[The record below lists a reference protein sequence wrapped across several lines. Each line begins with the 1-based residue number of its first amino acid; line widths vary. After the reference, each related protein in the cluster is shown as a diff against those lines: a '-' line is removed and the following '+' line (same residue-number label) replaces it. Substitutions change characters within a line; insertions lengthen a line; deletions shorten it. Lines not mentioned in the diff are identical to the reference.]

1 MKKVPC
7 FILARKNSKGIKGK
21 NTILLNGIPLILH
34 TINYVKKCKLV
45 SDIVISTDDP
55 KIAKI
60 SDKYKCFTIYPR
72 PKKLSNDL
80 ASAESALKHALII
93 YEKNFGETDIVTY
106 AQVTEPFRPKR
117 IIDNCINMLKK
128 NKNLDSCFAAFKQ
141 QKNFWIL
148 KKNRLARLTLFDE
161 RYKPRQIKKSI
172 YREDTGIA
180 LATRSKFIRKGER
193 LGKKVKCIPYE
204 NPFYNIDI
212 NSMRDLKIAR
222 KLIS

>member
-60 SDKYKCFTIYPR
+60 SDKYKCFTIFPR

-80 ASAESALKHALII
+80 ASTESALKHALII
-93 YEKNFGETDIVTY
+93 YENKKKKVDVIAYV
-106 AQVTEPFRPKR
+106 QITEPFRPKG
-117 IIDNCINMLKK
+117 ILDNCIDKLIKDKK
-128 NKNLDSCFAAFKQ
+128 VDSCFAAYEQ
-141 QKNFWIL
+141 HKNFWI
-148 KKNRLARLTLFDE
+148 KKSKKILRLSKYEE
-161 RYKPRQIKKSI
+161 RYLRRQIKKPVL
-172 YREDTGIA
+172 REDTGIA
-180 LATRSKFIRKGER
+180 LATRARLIKLGER
-193 LGKKVKCIPYE
+193 IGKNVKYIGYN
-204 NPFYNIDI
+204 NPEFNVDI
-212 NSMRDLKIAR
+212 NTLQDLKFA
-222 KLIS
+222 KKQT